1 MDPFI
6 ITNRKLTTT
15 LTRDALLPKN
25 IPDMLVLDSHLQRKH
40 ICIIINESEVPP
52 EASRIV
58 AAGINVDGVIL
69 LSLGIYSKFSEFF
82 VAFQNKSKLT
92 IFFLILN

>member
-1 MDPFI
+1 M
-6 ITNRKLTTT
+6 
-15 LTRDALLPKN
+15 LLKN

-92 IFFLILN
+92 IFF